1 MITLALHNTIILII
15 THLPTLNQHRYLS
28 PVRGLADSYPDSN
41 PANSN
46 TAMYV
51 PTAVGGA
58 QATTSPDRSWL
69 APSDRDTKDK
79 ESSRDN
85 RDKIGSKK
93 VVEATREESDW
104 AVLERGP
111 LIGILQVGLVK
122 GSILLRGALDS
133 SGVL

>member
-1 MITLALHNTIILII
+1 
-15 THLPTLNQHRYLS
+15 
-28 PVRGLADSYPDSN
+28 
-41 PANSN
+41 
-46 TAMYV
+46 MYV

-111 LIGILQVGLVK
+111 LIGILQVGLVN